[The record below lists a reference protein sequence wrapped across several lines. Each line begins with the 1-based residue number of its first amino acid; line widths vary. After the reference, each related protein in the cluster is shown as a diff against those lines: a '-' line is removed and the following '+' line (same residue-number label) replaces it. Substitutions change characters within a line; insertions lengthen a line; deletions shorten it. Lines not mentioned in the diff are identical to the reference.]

1 MQTGSQEMASCEIG
15 CMYLLNKSRIQNEMP
30 YLNWLYNFLCKDIL
44 SDLNLKEVDVKE
56 KIKETWSDLS
66 NQQGYFSLCDQIL

>member
-1 MQTGSQEMASCEIG
+1 
-15 CMYLLNKSRIQNEMP
+15 MP